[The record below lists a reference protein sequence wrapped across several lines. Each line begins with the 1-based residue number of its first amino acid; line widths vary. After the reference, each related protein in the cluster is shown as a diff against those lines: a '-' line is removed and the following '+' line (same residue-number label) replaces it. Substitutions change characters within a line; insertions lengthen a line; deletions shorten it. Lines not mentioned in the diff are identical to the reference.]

1 MNTEKV
7 KETAIA
13 QAALLG
19 VGAGIGA
26 LTKHAIKPRPGAHGA
41 LVSQVGSTIGAA
53 MRNGAGLGGSLAA
66 GAAVVTAKLGVV
78 AVIGVA
84 AAPYLAAAGAG
95 YGIYRLWKKL

>member
-66 GAAVVTAKLGVV
+66 GAAVVTAKVAIVTTVGV
-78 AVIGVA
+78 AV
-84 AAPYLAAAGAG
+84 APFVLAAGAG
-95 YGIYRLWKKL
+95 YGIYKLWKKL